1 MANSNANGSMTVKA
15 VLNGQEVELTY
26 NSTSDGSET
35 YVGTITAPNFSSFN
49 LTDHKAGIKLI
60 ATDKAGNSTTVTKD
74 TAESGSET
82 VGYANLGVRVKETKA
97 PTINI
102 TTPGEGAYLT
112 SSRVAMKFTFSDNT
126 IGDVSYDGSTI
137 SGDSGVDIS
146 SVRAKVSAADGEL
159 VFDEFMV
166 LEERDG
172 VYGLYADGDYPELSD
187 GSYTLEITA
196 SDNDGNSTTAQRKF
210 TVDVSAPSLNVTSP
224 STNSTISTKTVTL
237 TGTTSD
243 ATSGLASLTAKV
255 TGPNDGETTITE
267 ISVSSDGSFSQEIT
281 LYEGTNIIDVTATDK
296 AGVTYTQ
303 KLTVTV
309 DTSAPVF
316 KSIAIDKSEVSAG
329 GTITITVKV
338 M

>member
-15 VLNGQEVELTY
+15 ILNGQEVELTY

-112 SSRVAMKFTFSDNT
+112 SSNVAMKFTLSDNT
-126 IGDVSYDGSTI
+126 IGDVSYDGTTM

-146 SVRAKVSAADGEL
+146 SVRAKVSAADGKSKDL
-159 VFDEFMV
+159 IA
-166 LEERDG
+166 EEEADG
-172 VYGLYADGDYPELSD
+172 VYGLYGDGDYPTLSD

-196 SDNDGNSTTAQRKF
+196 SDNDGNSTTVQRKF
-210 TVDVSAPSLNVTSP
+210 TVDVAAPSLNVTSP

-255 TGPNDGETTITE
+255 TGPNDGETTTTE

-303 KLTVTV
+303 KLIVTV

>member
-26 NSTSDGSET
+26 QASADDGSET

-60 ATDKAGNSTTVTKD
+60 ATDKAGNSTTVTKN

-82 VGYANLGVRVKETKA
+82 VGYENLGVRVKETKA

-112 SSRVAMKFTFSDNT
+112 SSTVAMKFTFSDNT
-126 IGDVSYDGSTI
+126 IGDVSYDGTTI

-146 SVRAKVSAADGEL
+146 SVTAKVSAAGGKSKGLIVEDEGDG
-159 VFDEFMV
+159 
-166 LEERDG
+166 G
-172 VYGLYADGDYPELSD
+172 YTLYDDGDYPKLSD

-196 SDNDGNSTTAQRKF
+196 SDNDGNSTTVQRKF
-210 TVDVSAPSLNVTSP
+210 TVDVSAPMLNVTSP

-255 TGPNDGETTITE
+255 TGPNDGETTTTE

-281 LYEGTNIIDVTATDK
+281 LYEGTNTIDVTATDK

-309 DTSAPVF
+309 DTSAPAF

>member
-1 MANSNANGSMTVKA
+1 MENSNANGSMTVKA

-49 LTDHKAGIKLI
+49 LTGHKAGIKLV

-82 VGYANLGVRVKETKA
+82 VGYANLGVRVKETKT

-112 SSRVAMKFTFSDNT
+112 SSTVAMRFTFSDNT
-126 IGDVSYDGSTI
+126 IGDVSYDGTTI

-146 SVRAKVSAADGEL
+146 SVKAKVSAANGKSIDLIVE
-159 VFDEFMV
+159 DEG
-166 LEERDG
+166 DG
-172 VYGLYADGDYPELSD
+172 VYGLYYDGDLVELTD

-196 SDNDGNSTTAQRKF
+196 SDNDGNSTTVQRKF
-210 TVDVSAPSLNVTSP
+210 TVDVAAPSLNVTSP

-255 TGPNDGETTITE
+255 TGPNDGDTTTTE

-281 LYEGTNIIDVTATDK
+281 LYEGTNTIDVTATDK
-296 AGVTYTQ
+296 AGVAYTQ

-316 KSIAIDKSEVSAG
+316 KFIAIDKSEVSAG

>member
-1 MANSNANGSMTVKA
+1 MEDSMTVKA
-15 VLNGQEVELTY
+15 ILNGQEVELTY

-112 SSRVAMKFTFSDNT
+112 SSTVPMRFTFSDNT
-126 IGDVSYDGSTI
+126 IGDVSYDGTTI

-146 SVRAKVSAADGEL
+146 SVRAKVSAADGKSKDLMVE
-159 VFDEFMV
+159 DEG
-166 LEERDG
+166 DG
-172 VYGLYADGDYPELSD
+172 VYGLYDDGAFYPTLSD

-196 SDNDGNSTTAQRKF
+196 SDNDGNSTTVQRKF
-210 TVDVSAPSLNVTSP
+210 TVDVAAPSLNVTSP

-243 ATSGLASLTAKV
+243 ATSGLASLVAKV
-255 TGPNDGETTITE
+255 TGNDGETTTTE

-281 LYEGTNIIDVTATDK
+281 LYEGTNTIDVTATDK

-316 KSIAIDKSEVSAG
+316 KSIAVDKSEVSAG

>member
-26 NSTSDGSET
+26 QASAADGSET

-49 LTDHKAGIKLI
+49 LTDHKAGIKLV

-82 VGYANLGVRVKETKA
+82 VGYSNLGVRVKETKA

-112 SSRVAMKFTFSDNT
+112 SSTVPMNVTFSDNT
-126 IGDVSYDGSTI
+126 IGDVSYDGTTI

-146 SVRAKVSAADGEL
+146 SVTAKVSAADGKSKDLIVE
-159 VFDEFMV
+159 DEG
-166 LEERDG
+166 DG
-172 VYGLYADGDYPELSD
+172 VYGLYDDGDRVKLTD

-196 SDNDGNSTTAQRKF
+196 SDNDGNSTTVQRKF
-210 TVDVSAPSLNVTSP
+210 TVDVSAPMLNVTSP

-255 TGPNDGETTITE
+255 TGPNDGETTTTE
-267 ISVSSDGSFSQEIT
+267 IGVSSDGSFSQEIT
-281 LYEGTNIIDVTATDK
+281 LYEGTNTIDVTATDK
-296 AGVTYTQ
+296 AGVAYTQ